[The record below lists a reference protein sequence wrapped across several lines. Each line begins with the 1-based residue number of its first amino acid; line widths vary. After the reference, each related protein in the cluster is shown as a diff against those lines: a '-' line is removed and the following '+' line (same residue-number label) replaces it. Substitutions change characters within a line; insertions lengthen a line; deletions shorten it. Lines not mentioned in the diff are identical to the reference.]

1 MLLETLRF
9 LFKTVSD
16 LFVLVVLLRFY
27 LQLVR
32 APFQHPLAQFVVSL
46 TNFAVLP
53 LRRWVPSIKHYDSA
67 TLLLALLVSLCSTS
81 VLLVLSPY
89 PFNFTAPP
97 TWLGVA
103 LLSILELFRASL
115 HLLMG
120 AVIVQAILSWVSPYN
135 PLAPLLNRLT
145 APFLQP
151 FRRLNV
157 GGVDLS
163 PLALLLLI
171 QVILMLP
178 VAWIEQSVFNLLTRV
193 LS

>member
-67 TLLLALLVSLCSTS
+67 TLLLALLVSL
-81 VLLVLSPY
+81 
-89 PFNFTAPP
+89 
-97 TWLGVA
+97 
-103 LLSILELFRASL
+103 
-115 HLLMG
+115 
-120 AVIVQAILSWVSPYN
+120 
-135 PLAPLLNRLT
+135 
-145 APFLQP
+145 
-151 FRRLNV
+151 
-157 GGVDLS
+157 
-163 PLALLLLI
+163 
-171 QVILMLP
+171 
-178 VAWIEQSVFNLLTRV
+178 
-193 LS
+193 